1 MNTKSMN
8 GSKKQ
13 NMESEAADRRVA
25 VLQGAMLAVNF
36 AMVSFICVFI
46 YMTTERIRARYD
58 AREFLD
64 GVVTIPADPRMNLII
79 CLSLMGMLVVTFAI
93 RHFWICL
100 SNSWTVVTL
109 LVDFIVCAAVIYQLD
124 FNYNGLLLLAFA
136 NVIAYVRDGK
146 IKLLFVILAVCGYL
160 VADYNLL
167 SIYMPLYRVVDY
179 IRYYPAN
186 TQQYLSSINSI
197 MASLNMILFIAYCI
211 YVINRQRG
219 TIEEV
224 NQLYHELQTA
234 NEQLHEY
241 ADMSERMAQTRER
254 NRLAREIH
262 DTLGHTLTGIAT
274 GLDACL
280 ALMDIS
286 PEQTK
291 KQLELLSKVSREG
304 IKDIRRSVNEL
315 RPDSLERLSLEVAI
329 RKMVTEM
336 SQVSDVK
343 IYFETDEKHLK
354 FDEDEENAIYRVIQ
368 EGITN
373 AVRHG
378 KANRIWIT
386 LKKVDG
392 EIILVIRDDGIGA
405 KEIKSGFG
413 TKHMKERIEML
424 RGTVTFDGSN
434 GFTVTARIPI
444 RWGET
449 YD

>member
-1 MNTKSMN
+1 
-8 GSKKQ
+8 
-13 NMESEAADRRVA
+13 
-25 VLQGAMLAVNF
+25 
-36 AMVSFICVFI
+36 
-46 YMTTERIRARYD
+46 
-58 AREFLD
+58 
-64 GVVTIPADPRMNLII
+64 
-79 CLSLMGMLVVTFAI
+79 
-93 RHFWICL
+93 
-100 SNSWTVVTL
+100 
-109 LVDFIVCAAVIYQLD
+109 
-124 FNYNGLLLLAFA
+124 
-136 NVIAYVRDGK
+136 
-146 IKLLFVILAVCGYL
+146 
-160 VADYNLL
+160 
-167 SIYMPLYRVVDY
+167 
-179 IRYYPAN
+179 
-186 TQQYLSSINSI
+186 

-262 DTLGHTLTGIAT
+262 DTLCHTLTGIAT

-280 ALMDIS
+280 ALIDIS

>member
-1 MNTKSMN
+1 MI
-8 GSKKQ
+8 
-13 NMESEAADRRVA
+13 
-25 VLQGAMLAVNF
+25 F
-36 AMVSFICVFI
+36 
-46 YMTTERIRARYD
+46 
-58 AREFLD
+58 
-64 GVVTIPADPRMNLII
+64 
-79 CLSLMGMLVVTFAI
+79 
-93 RHFWICL
+93 
-100 SNSWTVVTL
+100 
-109 LVDFIVCAAVIYQLD
+109 QLD
-124 FNYNGLLLLAFA
+124 FNYNGLLLLVFA
-136 NVIAYVRDGK
+136 NVIAFVKDGK
-146 IKLLFVILAVCGYL
+146 LKLFFVALAIGGYL
-160 VADYNLL
+160 VADYELL
-167 SIYMPLYRVVDY
+167 SIYMPLYNIDDY
-179 IRYYPAN
+179 IRYYSSS
-186 TQQYLSSINSI
+186 TQQYLFSVYNVMI
-197 MASLNMILFIAYCI
+197 SLNIILFIVYCV
-211 YVINRQRG
+211 YVINAQRG

-234 NEQLHEY
+234 NEQLKEY

-280 ALMDIS
+280 ALIEIS

-291 KQLELLSKVSREG
+291 KQLLLLSKVSREG

-315 RPDSLERLSLEVAI
+315 RPDALERLSLEVAI
-329 RKMVTEM
+329 RKMVTDM
-336 SQVSDVK
+336 SDVSDVR

-378 KANRIWIT
+378 RARSVWIT
-386 LKKVDG
+386 LKRING
-392 EIILVIRDDGIGA
+392 EILLTIRDDGVGC
-405 KEIKSGFG
+405 KEMKHGFG

-424 RGTVTFDGSN
+424 RGTVVFDGQH

>member
-1 MNTKSMN
+1 MNMRSMN
-8 GSKKQ
+8 GSKGQ
-13 NMESEAADRRVA
+13 DVMNGAQDRRVA
-25 VLQGAMLAVNF
+25 LFQGAMLAVNIS
-36 AMVSFICVFI
+36 AVAYICTFI
-46 YMTTERIRARYD
+46 YITTEQIRAHYS
-58 AREFLD
+58 ARTFLD
-64 GVVTIPADPRMNLII
+64 GVAAIPEDPGRNMFI
-79 CLSLMGMLVVTFAI
+79 CLALMVVLAVTFAV
-93 RHFWICL
+93 RYFWRGIPG
-100 SNSWTVVTL
+100 SWAVATL
-109 LVDFIVCAAVIYQLD
+109 IVDFIVCVAVIWQLD

-136 NVIAYVRDGK
+136 NVIAYVWDGK
-146 IKLLFVILAVCGYL
+146 IKLFFVVLAISGYL
-160 VADYNLL
+160 LADYNLL
-167 SIYMPLYRVVDY
+167 SIYLPLYRFADY
-179 IRYYPAN
+179 VQYYSAN
-186 TQQYLSSINSI
+186 AQQYLFSINSI
-197 MASLNMILFIAYCI
+197 MGSLNAILFIAYCV
-211 YVINRQRG
+211 YVINRQQG

-286 PEQTK
+286 PEQTR
-291 KQLELLSKVSREG
+291 KQLELLSKVSRDG

-386 LKKVDG
+386 LKRVDG

-424 RGTVTFDGSN
+424 RGTVTFDGSS